1 MGIFQRIS
9 DILSAN
15 MNEMV
20 EGWEDPE
27 MMLKQAI
34 QEMQQSIEES
44 KRNVART
51 MANEKIVAKEL
62 LSNQQHAELWQSRAE
77 QAVEAGDD
85 ALGKKALSRK
95 QEHDKVVA
103 ALLDQHSAAQEAS
116 VTLRRQL
123 EGMQAKLVDAKRQ
136 LGTLSARK
144 KAADVRA
151 RVQLGNLNPQ
161 LNHDAFAKF
170 DRLRDKVEMAEA
182 EADALREL
190 ATSTSAADAFE
201 AETSNADLEIEAEL
215 LELKKK
221 LRK

>member
-20 EGWEDPE
+20 ESWEDPE
-27 MMLKQAI
+27 AMLKQAI
-34 QEMQQSIEES
+34 GEMELSIDEA
-44 KRNVART
+44 KRNVAKT

-62 LSNQQHAELWQSRAE
+62 LNNQQHAEEWQGRAE
-77 QAVEAGDD
+77 RAIESGDD
-85 ALGKKALSRK
+85 VLAKKALVRK

-103 ALLDQHSAAQEAS
+103 ALLDQHTAAKEAS

-123 EGMQAKLVDAKRQ
+123 DAMQSKLVDAKRQ

-151 RVQLGNLNPQ
+151 RVQMGNLNPQ
-161 LNHDAFAKF
+161 LNQDAFAKF

-190 ATSTSAADAFE
+190 ATSTTADEVFE
-201 AETSNADLEIEAEL
+201 LQTTNEDLEIEAEL